1 MADGK
6 DDGGSWWGSWL
17 QTAKEKSVSAIEMVK
32 KDLADYTCT
41 MQQDTTQVMA
51 ITSEKM
57 KEIQTKEG
65 APRYGFATFLE
76 DLTKSLVV
84 EAEDK
89 YDKPIPVPSTDPM
102 FDRAKARLHAVQ
114 VDPGTYCNKP
124 SGDPETFQEWVK
136 TFSMDGVKGDVS
148 ELLVS
153 KVEVRALYT
162 KLVPSEISHAD
173 FWQRYFY
180 KVNQLHLDEARKLA
194 LMKRAERAEVKE
206 DSISWDD
213 SDDEEVR
220 DTREKVRGTN
230 SLEEVSTKER
240 LAPTPA
246 LDSQETPSELCTKP
260 DKSVTSE
267 TDNKSLQDIP
277 LTNNDATTD
286 NKSLQDIPIT
296 NNDATTDNE
305 VETSVKDK
313 EEKCDKDS
321 VVEEK
326 IEEDVKTQIEKDCQP
341 VEPIVSELTKEEKS
355 DDVNES
361 ESITHADCS
370 PLEICVKEKGDVVVV
385 NPDRHSPSSESD
397 GKKDAVSTDDD
408 WEQDFDVELTEE
420 DMKAADEIAKKLNLS
435 ATDYTKLT
443 GDVDEDWESWE

>member
-6 DDGGSWWGSWL
+6 DDGDNWWGSWL
-17 QTAKEKSVSAIEMVK
+17 QAAKEKSASAIAMVK

-41 MQQDTTQVMA
+41 MQQDTSQVMA
-51 ITSEKM
+51 ITTEKM
-57 KEIQTKEG
+57 KEMQAKEG
-65 APRYGFATFLE
+65 APRYGFASFLE

-89 YDKPIPVPSTDPM
+89 YDKPIPAPSTDPM

-114 VDPGTYCNKP
+114 VDPGTYCNEP
-124 SGDPETFQEWVK
+124 SGDPEVFKEWVK
-136 TFSMDGVKGDVS
+136 NFSMDEVKGDVS

-213 SDDEEVR
+213 SDDEDVR
-220 DTREKVRGTN
+220 DNKEKIKGVHSPDN
-230 SLEEVSTKER
+230 ASTKER
-240 LAPTPA
+240 LAPTPDT
-246 LDSQETPSELCTKP
+246 LPEKQQKTQPELCTRTE
-260 DKSVTSE
+260 TSE
-267 TDNKSLQDIP
+267 EQTTPSVITNPSLQNIP
-277 LTNNDATTD
+277 TLNNETKIPTE
-286 NKSLQDIPIT
+286 NK
-296 NNDATTDNE
+296 E
-305 VETSVKDK
+305 VETRSIQK

-321 VVEEK
+321 MVEKGTEADLKSEQILKVESDLKSEIEQIPTELVEEN
-326 IEEDVKTQIEKDCQP
+326 KTI
-341 VEPIVSELTKEEKS
+341 T
-355 DDVNES
+355 DVNGS
-361 ESITHADCS
+361 ENITHGDRAS
-370 PLEICVKEKGDVVVV
+370 LEICVKEKGDVVVV
-385 NPDRHSPSSESD
+385 NPDRDSPSTESE

-443 GDVDEDWESWE
+443 GDVGDDWESWE

>member
-57 KEIQTKEG
+57 KEMQAKEG
-65 APRYGFATFLE
+65 APRYGFASFLE

-89 YDKPIPVPSTDPM
+89 YDKPIPVPTTDPM

-124 SGDPETFQEWVK
+124 AGDPEAFQEWVK
-136 TFSMDGVKGDVS
+136 NFSMDEVKGDVS

-213 SDDEEVR
+213 SDDEDVH
-220 DTREKVRGTN
+220 DAKEKVRAKN
-230 SLEEVSTKER
+230 SLEDTSTKER
-240 LAPTPA
+240 LAPNPEKEAPNPEKEASVLT
-246 LDSQETPSELCTKP
+246 ETPSDLHTKP
-260 DKSVTSE
+260 DVPIEQTVTSE
-267 TDNKSLQDIP
+267 THNDSLQNIP
-277 LTNNDATTD
+277 ETNE
-286 NKSLQDIPIT
+286 NKNVT
-296 NNDATTDNE
+296 NE
-305 VETSVKDK
+305 VETHVKDQK
-313 EEKCDKDS
+313 ENCDKVP
-321 VVEEK
+321 VVKETTEQEIKPEPEVEK
-326 IEEDVKTQIEKDCQP
+326 VSLP
-341 VEPIVSELTKEEKS
+341 VEPVVTELKKEEKS
-355 DDVNES
+355 DANDSDSVV
-361 ESITHADCS
+361 HVDS
-370 PLEICVKEKGDVVVV
+370 PLEISVKEKGDVVVV
-385 NPDRHSPSSESD
+385 NPDRDSPSTESE
-397 GKKDAVSTDDD
+397 GKKDTMSTDDD

-443 GDVDEDWESWE
+443 GDVGDDWENWE